1 MNFENMFNIFFFS
14 EREEEYL
21 GKDREIKLEIV
32 LTMTSVDWWV
42 ITLNTM
48 VPRIRL
54 TKFKGVKGLKDELD
68 DDEINAKDIE
78 L

>member
-1 MNFENMFNIFFFS
+1 M
-14 EREEEYL
+14 
-21 GKDREIKLEIV
+21 
-32 LTMTSVDWWV
+32 

-54 TKFKGVKGLKDELD
+54 TKFKDVKGLKDELD

>member
-1 MNFENMFNIFFFS
+1 
-14 EREEEYL
+14 
-21 GKDREIKLEIV
+21 
-32 LTMTSVDWWV
+32 MTSVDWWV

>member
-32 LTMTSVDWWV
+32 LTMTSVD
-42 ITLNTM
+42 
-48 VPRIRL
+48 
-54 TKFKGVKGLKDELD
+54 
-68 DDEINAKDIE
+68 
-78 L
+78 